1 MRKTC
6 KEHENLNEKK
16 GFLAQVEKIFVV
28 IKVLFGTAAK
38 KYPVFFVAQ
47 VIKTILQIAQP
58 FIAVFISPLIVEEIV
73 GDRDLKKLITYAAIL
88 ILSEAI
94 LQLLVDRCGTV
105 INKHQERLDNYF
117 NILII

>member
-1 MRKTC
+1 MRN
-6 KEHENLNEKK
+6 ENVNLNEKK
-16 GFLAQVEKIFVV
+16 GLGAQIAKVFIV
-28 IKVLFGTAAK
+28 IKVLLGTAAK

-94 LQLLVDRCGTV
+94 
-105 INKHQERLDNYF
+105 
-117 NILII
+117 